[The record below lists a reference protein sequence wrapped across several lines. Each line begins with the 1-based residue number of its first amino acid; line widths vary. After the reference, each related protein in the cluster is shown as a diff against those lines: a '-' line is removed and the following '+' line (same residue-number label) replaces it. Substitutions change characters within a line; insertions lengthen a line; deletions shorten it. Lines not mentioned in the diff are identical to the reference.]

1 MKTELDASHTPFV
14 PPPLPKWPLLLLL
27 AWLLFGAG
35 GASMACGRGGP
46 PPSGRAAPA
55 ARLLE
60 GRGVLGLSGVVAARE
75 PGGAGRTP
83 PVGVTDRGVVG
94 GDGVMPCAAA
104 TARAE
109 LWSCETRKRRGDLP
123 FDWWPE
129 PGRGDEPSLEGP
141 RGPPLGG
148 VGARLSSE
156 YPAALCVP

>member
-1 MKTELDASHTPFV
+1 MKTELEASHTPFV

-27 AWLLFGAG
+27 AWLLFGA
-35 GASMACGRGGP
+35 
-46 PPSGRAAPA
+46 
-55 ARLLE
+55 
-60 GRGVLGLSGVVAARE
+60 
-75 PGGAGRTP
+75 GGAGRTP